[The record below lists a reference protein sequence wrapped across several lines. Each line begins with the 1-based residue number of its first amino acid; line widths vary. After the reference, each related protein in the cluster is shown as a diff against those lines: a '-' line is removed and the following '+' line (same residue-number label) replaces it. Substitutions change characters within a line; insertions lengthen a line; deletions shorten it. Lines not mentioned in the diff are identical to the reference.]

1 MQYKEK
7 EYDNGSRY
15 KGYLNKDGQ
24 REGVGILITAK
35 GKKQIGEWHKNKLHQ
50 CAKVHYPDG
59 GSYWG
64 EYKDGKKEGYGTG
77 EVANGDRYIGQ
88 YM

>member
-1 MQYKEK
+1 MLGKSTDYGLSGDFVLKVANTDDTNFLVQAEIKAIKQGLQYKEK

-35 GKKQIGEWHKNKLHQ
+35 G
-50 CAKVHYPDG
+50 
-59 GSYWG
+59 
-64 EYKDGKKEGYGTG
+64 
-77 EVANGDRYIGQ
+77 
-88 YM
+88 